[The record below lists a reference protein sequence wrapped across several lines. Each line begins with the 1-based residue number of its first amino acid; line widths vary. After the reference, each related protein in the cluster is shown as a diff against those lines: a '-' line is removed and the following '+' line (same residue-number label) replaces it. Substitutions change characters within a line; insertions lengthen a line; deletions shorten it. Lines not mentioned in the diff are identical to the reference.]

1 MTEKAWEIIGIE
13 VHEWLIQ
20 VWREEIERAV
30 EQVKNPVE
38 RSGLDRWFR
47 RRWYIAQAKRR
58 KEVRRLRE
66 PEQGD
71 VLNKK
76 MWM

>member
-1 MTEKAWEIIGIE
+1 MAENRWEIVGIE
-13 VHEWLIQ
+13 VHEWLLQ

-47 RRWYIAQAKRR
+47 RRWYIGQARRR
-58 KEVRRLRE
+58 KEERRLRE
-66 PEQGD
+66 CERTD
-71 VLNKK
+71 VMDK
-76 MWM
+76 